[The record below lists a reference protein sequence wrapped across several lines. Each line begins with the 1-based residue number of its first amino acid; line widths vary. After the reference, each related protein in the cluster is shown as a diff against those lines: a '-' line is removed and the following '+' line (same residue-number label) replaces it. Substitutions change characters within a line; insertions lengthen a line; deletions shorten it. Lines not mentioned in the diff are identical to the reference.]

1 MGDEAERLKNAL
13 QDVDRRVASMLRD
26 LRQAPAEA
34 ERQQL
39 SRLLGQVAN
48 EMFNGHAPVYP
59 SNLLDVISAWLA
71 GWEFG
76 ENDGHKEIE
85 KSFRAALARAEAKF
99 AERGDGK

>member
-1 MGDEAERLKNAL
+1 MSDEAERLKDAL
-13 QDVDRRVASMLRD
+13 QNVERRVASVLHD
-26 LRQAPAEA
+26 LRRAPAEA
-34 ERQQL
+34 ERLWL

-76 ENDGHKEIE
+76 DGSGHREIE
-85 KSFRAALARAEAKF
+85 KSFRDALTRAEAKL
-99 AERGDGK
+99 AERAPK